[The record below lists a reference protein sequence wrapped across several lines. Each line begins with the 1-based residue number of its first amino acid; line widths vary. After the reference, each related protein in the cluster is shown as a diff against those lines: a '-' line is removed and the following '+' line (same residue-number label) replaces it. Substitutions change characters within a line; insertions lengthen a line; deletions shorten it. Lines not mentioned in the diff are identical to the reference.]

1 MSSSEASSR
10 PLATLLLSVRAGFWG
25 EDLPHRGYAP
35 VRVVRNGDA
44 ARSPRI
50 EPQSLPLRWM
60 TPGEVANAT
69 VPLDATILVSSGD
82 VGRVAR
88 LTEPPTEAVVAS
100 NFVRIVRPARGVSG
114 SWLFHL
120 LASDQGQQAAH
131 KSSGGTTIEN
141 LSVAQLKRWPVAA
154 PDQDEQDE
162 IARVLD
168 VTDERTRKTVSVGAK
183 LAVIKRGLIH
193 ALLMRGLDSDG
204 RLRDASRHPEVFCDT
219 SLGLLP
225 KTWTVEPIGALLAD
239 RDPAM
244 RSGPF
249 GSALLKHELVPSGVP
264 LLGIDNVHVDRFD
277 ARFTRFVT
285 ARKAS
290 ELARYRVFPDD
301 VMITIMG
308 TVGRSCLVPKNIGH
322 ALSSK
327 HVWTVTFD
335 QSRYLP
341 YLASSQ
347 INHAS
352 WLLAQLRRDEQ
363 GGIMAAIRSE
373 TLRAA
378 EVPVPP
384 RDEQLRIEK
393 ILRAIDRLIAAETA
407 YLAKLRLMKP
417 GLASELLFG
426 KQAAGTT
433 A

>member
-1 MSSSEASSR
+1 MSSNEESFRQLGILVSSI
-10 PLATLLLSVRAGFWG
+10 RAGYWG

-50 EPQSLPLRWM
+50 EPRSLPRRWM
-60 TPGEVANAT
+60 TPGEAANAT
-69 VPLDATILVSSGD
+69 VPLDATVLVSSGD

-88 LTEPPTEAVVAS
+88 LSEPPTETVVAS

-131 KSSGGTTIEN
+131 QASGGTTIEN
-141 LSVAQLKRWPVAA
+141 LSVAQLKRWPVVA
-154 PDQDEQDE
+154 PDQDEQEE

-168 VTDERTRKTVSVGAK
+168 ITDERSLKTASVGAK

-193 ALLMRGLDSDG
+193 ALLTQGLDANG
-204 RLRDASRHPEVFCDT
+204 RLRDPARHPELFGET

-225 KTWTVEPIGALLAD
+225 KTWTVEAIGALLTD
-239 RDPAM
+239 RNPAM

-285 ARKAS
+285 QRKAA
-290 ELARYRVFPDD
+290 ELARYQVFADD

-308 TVGRSCLVPKNIGH
+308 TVGRSCLVPANIGH

-327 HVWTVTFD
+327 HVWTITFD

-384 RDEQLRIEK
+384 KDEQFRIEK

-417 GLASELLFG
+417 GLASDLLFG
-426 KQAAGTT
+426 KQASRA
-433 A
+433 AA